1 MKETKNYFN
10 ELVKKY
16 EKYFRFPPMNH
27 HNIAAFTLW
36 DRQSKEAIM
45 VTFFKEERPQI
56 NVTKIEIGKNRPNI
70 NYHDYLATVT
80 CEEDYALVV
89 ATLDKYIHALSV

>member
-1 MKETKNYFN
+1 MKEIRNYFN

-16 EKYFRFPPMNH
+16 EKYFRFPVMNH

-45 VTFFKEERPQI
+45 VTFFREKYPQV
-56 NVTKIEIGKNRPNI
+56 NVTKIEIGKNGPNI
-70 NYHDYLATVT
+70 NYYDYLATIA
-80 CEEDYALVV
+80 CERDYELVI
-89 ATLDKYIHALSV
+89 TNLDKYIHALSL